1 MYMKIKTNSV
11 WIYAVA
17 AAMMAAVS
25 CAKDDAP
32 TADNNILR
40 FVAGLGPQTMA
51 PIESDDNGLVTS
63 GTITG
68 IQIWRGRYGS
78 TPRFNRLESVTCRT
92 ASLDGT
98 GILTLNDTLNINTD
112 GSTANFLGF
121 YPLGSLDFGTETTP
135 ATVTY
140 TIDGETDI
148 IAANRVSKTYSASD
162 NKVNLA
168 FKHQLARL
176 RFRCVCVDDANGA
189 LYQGIS
195 EAKIKVP
202 KKAVMIIPDNGIIT
216 TVGKMSDPIV
226 DSDYTEL
233 NFGTCEMSQEGEY
246 AKKDLMILPDDAL
259 APVDVIQHMQI
270 GLKFAGFPDDAI
282 RQYSLN
288 NLKLVAGKTTTI
300 TVTVSGAEPLTIST
314 TIEAWNAVDTGQGW
328 VTE

>member
-1 MYMKIKTNSV
+1 MKIKAISV
-11 WIYAVA
+11 IVCATM
-17 AAMMAAVS
+17 AAMFLSTS
-25 CAKDDAP
+25 CSKDEQGI
-32 TADNNILR
+32 ADHSVR
-40 FVAGLGPQTMA
+40 FVAGLLPQTMA

-63 GTITG
+63 GTVNG
-68 IQIWRGRYGS
+68 IQILQGAYGS
-78 TPRFNRLESVTCRT
+78 TPKFNEVGAVTRV
-92 ASLDGT
+92 ASLDNT
-98 GILTLNDTLNINTD
+98 GILSYSPTIDINTD
-112 GSTANFLGF
+112 GSAANFLAF
-121 YPLGSLDFGTETTP
+121 YPLGTLDWNASATT

-140 TIDGETDI
+140 AIDGETDI
-148 IAANRVSKTYSASD
+148 IAANRVSKTFSISD
-162 NKVNLA
+162 NTVNLA
-168 FKHQLARL
+168 FNHQLARL
-176 RFRCVCVDDANGA
+176 RLRCVCVDDANGA

-202 KKAVMIIPDNGIIT
+202 KKAVMTIPDNGIIT

-282 RQYSLN
+282 RQYGLN